1 MTPDER
7 HLFTIGHSNH
17 PLEKFIELLR
27 RHGVEVVVDTRSQPY
42 SRHAP
47 HFNRDALRT
56 ALAGAG
62 IRYSFLGEE
71 LGGRPRGEEYYDA
84 EGHVRYDR
92 VAGADFFQ
100 SGIARVK
107 RGAAKYRLALLCAEE
122 NPEGCHRRLLIA
134 RVLSAHGFTVD
145 HIRGDGRLE
154 REREFSPAGGER
166 APVQG
171 TLFDV
176 PEERPWRSIRSVL
189 PRRALP
195 SSSKPSN
202 VPASDG

>member
-47 HFNRDALRT
+47 HFNRDALRA
-56 ALAGAG
+56 ALASAG

-84 EGHVRYDR
+84 EGYVRYDR
-92 VAGADFFQ
+92 VAAADFFQ
-100 SGIARVK
+100 TGIARLK
-107 RGAAKYRLALLCAEE
+107 RG
-122 NPEGCHRRLLIA
+122 
-134 RVLSAHGFTVD
+134 
-145 HIRGDGRLE
+145 
-154 REREFSPAGGER
+154 
-166 APVQG
+166 
-171 TLFDV
+171 
-176 PEERPWRSIRSVL
+176 
-189 PRRALP
+189 
-195 SSSKPSN
+195 
-202 VPASDG
+202 